1 MTADERGRQLALR
14 FIIGIGLVSLF
25 ADFTYEGGRSISGP
39 FLGVLGASPLA
50 VGLIAGVGEFFG
62 YALRLASGNLVDR
75 TQRHWLLMYL
85 GYAVNLLAVPALA
98 LAGSVAP
105 AAALIFA
112 ERLGKGLRTPAR
124 DALLARAS
132 ARLGRGFA
140 FGLHEALDQAGAVLG
155 PLAVAAG
162 VAYGGYRLGFGVLLL
177 PALLALLFLLRA
189 RGLEPPPPHA
199 APRTDTPFSR
209 LYWRY
214 LAFVAVG
221 VAGFAHFTL
230 LAYHL
235 EVRALVAPAAIP
247 LLFALAMGVDAV
259 TALVVGRLYDR
270 LGLRVLYA
278 LPLLTLPAA
287 PLAFLPSSVWLI
299 ALGVALW
306 GAAMGLQESLM
317 RAAVADLTP
326 ASRRGQAYGLFDFT
340 YGAAWMVGSVVMGG
354 LYGLAPGYLVAFAL
368 LLQLSALALLPR
380 LARAVAAGG

>member
-1 MTADERGRQLALR
+1 MTADERGRRLALR

-50 VGLIAGVGEFFG
+50 VGLIAGVGEFLG

-105 AAALIFA
+105 AAALVFA

-132 ARLGRGFA
+132 AQLGRGFA

-189 RGLEPPPPHA
+189 RGLEPPPPHT
-199 APRTDTPFSR
+199 APQAGLSFSR

-221 VAGFAHFTL
+221 VAGFAHFVL

-235 EVRALVAPAAIP
+235 EVRALVAPATIP
-247 LLFALAMGVDAV
+247 LLFALAMGVDAA

-287 PLAFLPSSVWLI
+287 PLAFLPHSPWLI

-317 RAAVADLTP
+317 RAAVADLTL
-326 ASRRGQAYGLFDFT
+326 AARRGQAYGLFDFT

-380 LARAVAAGG
+380 LARAVAEAG